1 MLRPSQRITR
11 LQTCEIIC
19 QYSQSSAASFTSE
32 ALNVSQSLVTTEL
45 QQDVCLQKEQN
56 FDTSVAALVYIK
68 SLLLQDQY
76 SLLEEQNIT
85 LNQFQVSVLDIQSDI
100 INYLQ
105 QEKLWRRY
113 MNERTFLKAWD
124 DTIEKIKKHWSQQ
137 DKIKMTV
144 TIIQQY
150 WGDHVWERYLVNS
163 NLTYVK
169 VNEIQ
174 KLAKE
179 CRDWGV
185 TSWLVLTVVYWCL
198 EFRTQEQWKSA

>member
-1 MLRPSQRITR
+1 MT
-11 LQTCEIIC
+11 
-19 QYSQSSAASFTSE
+19 
-32 ALNVSQSLVTTEL
+32 
-45 QQDVCLQKEQN
+45 
-56 FDTSVAALVYIK
+56 ALVYIK
-68 SLLLQDQY
+68 SLSLQDQY
-76 SLLEEQNIT
+76 SLLEELNIT
-85 LNQFQVSVLDIQSDI
+85 LNQFQVSVLDIQSNI

-105 QEKLWRRY
+105 QKKLWRRY

-124 DTIEKIKKHWSQQ
+124 DTIEKIRKHWSQQ

-144 TIIQQY
+144 IIIWQY
-150 WGDHVWERYLVNS
+150 WDDHVWKRYLVNL

-185 TSWLVLTVVYWCL
+185 TSWLVLTVVYRCL
-198 EFRTQEQWKSA
+198 EFRTQEQ